1 MYDPL
6 TVTGGFAAASTGV
19 TLAALFPEATPAVV
33 MCSLAGT
40 ALYVLSSRPHRLW
53 RQVLFAMI
61 SFIGGIHSA
70 ETASEIIAAVI
81 NAGLGKVA
89 PGASVHVTPGFGA
102 LVASAICVTV
112 LLRVMAK
119 YQTGERQKC
128 GEDE

>member
-6 TVTGGFAAASTGV
+6 TVTGGFTAASTGV

-53 RQVLFAMI
+53 RQVLFALV

-70 ETASEIIAAVI
+70 GTASEIIAAVI
-81 NAGLGKVA
+81 NAGLGKIA
-89 PGASVHVTPGFGA
+89 PGASVQVTPGIGA
-102 LVASAICVTV
+102 LVASTVCVSI
-112 LLRVMAK
+112 LLRVMSK
-119 YQTGERQKC
+119 YQGGIQTKEEGE
-128 GEDE
+128 